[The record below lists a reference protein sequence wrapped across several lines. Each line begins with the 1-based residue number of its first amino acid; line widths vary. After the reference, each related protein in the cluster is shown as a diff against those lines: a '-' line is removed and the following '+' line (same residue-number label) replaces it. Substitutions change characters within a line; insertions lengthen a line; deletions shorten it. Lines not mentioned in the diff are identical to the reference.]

1 MLLEDCEGST
11 RPIKKLEE
19 PHFPVLPDFK
29 GASYEKRYELLLNK
43 LVLEKLFDGAA
54 LLLTR
59 RPPEITPYREPET
72 LGLRRFLAGL
82 AGHVQTCLSV

>member
-19 PHFPVLPDFK
+19 PHFPVFPDFK
-29 GASYEKRYELLLNK
+29 GASYERRYEMLLQK

-59 RPPEITPYREPET
+59 RPPGEIDYREPEA
-72 LGLRRFLAGL
+72 LGLKRFLAGL